1 MEMEIATGPAQVLGA
16 LYPIPIPIRRRL
28 LIKKFSVDI

>member
-16 LYPIPIPIRRRL
+16 LYPIPIRRRL